1 MNTEGTQIGE
11 ALRLVFQISRTDGV
25 LREEGKVTDSP

>member
-11 ALRLVFQISRTDGV
+11 ALGWFSRSAAVFW
-25 LREEGKVTDSP
+25 EKNAVTDPP